1 MSTHNIT
8 QTDLDELRINDR
20 QPRAERLKATV
31 SKGQAREIIA
41 NGGEVFAVYGRGVLR
56 LYRYAHA
63 ARAYADKIGVDT
75 VLDWETGEYADA

>member
-8 QTDLDELRINDR
+8 QTDLDELRVNDR
-20 QPRAERLKATV
+20 TPRIERMKATV

-41 NGGEVFAVYGRGVLR
+41 NGGEVFAVHGKGVLR